1 MDSTK
6 LINRHLGR
14 FRGGYVT
21 HQKKAGI
28 HKLSKEQQKFNAL
41 KGGRRLAHLMLNEEY
56 RALHSMKI
64 RYGRLKR
71 RFNRVTFQEEDA

>member
-6 LINRHLGR
+6 LMNRYLGR
-14 FRGGYVT
+14 FHGGYSS
-21 HQKKAGI
+21 HKKQAGI
-28 HKLSKEQQKFNAL
+28 HKLSKEQQKFNAV
-41 KGGRRLAHLMLNEEY
+41 KGGQRLARLMLNEEY